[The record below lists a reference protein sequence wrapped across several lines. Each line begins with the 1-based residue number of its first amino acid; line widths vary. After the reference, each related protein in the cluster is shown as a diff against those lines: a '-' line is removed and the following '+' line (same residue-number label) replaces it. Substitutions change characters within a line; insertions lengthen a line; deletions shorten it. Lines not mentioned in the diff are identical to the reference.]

1 MFAVFGESKLERVD
15 SNTPSIKLAEWKT
28 SNKTRAVYDEIFSNH
43 ELLTKIGHSV
53 FKQKKEEH
61 LSSMHCAYYIL
72 SICDILL
79 NPKSSRIKCNDKS
92 VSRRV
97 NAFLVSIRS
106 ISKFKIYFLNTY
118 KLIILIISEHLNKA
132 NLSHRN

>member
-1 MFAVFGESKLERVD
+1 MFAVFGESKLEWVD
-15 SNTPSIKLAEWKT
+15 GNTFSIKLAEWKT
-28 SNKTRAVYDEIFSNH
+28 SDKTRAAYDEIFSNH

-61 LSSMHCAYYIL
+61 LSSMHCAYIL

-118 KLIILIISEHLNKA
+118 KLIILIISKHLNKA